1 MAGILDISH
10 IFLYKTK
17 KETILEQGRSR
28 EPKTKIYETLRTMQ
42 RDLHHSRCKDTL
54 FFIISK

>member
-28 EPKTKIYETLRTMQ
+28 EPKTKIYETLRIMLYGFTSFALQ
-42 RDLHHSRCKDTL
+42 R
-54 FFIISK
+54 

>member
-1 MAGILDISH
+1 M
-10 IFLYKTK
+10 KQQKK
-17 KETILEQGRSR
+17 KEVALEQGRSR